1 MALFQYSKPASFV
14 NKFIGTFVD
23 DVIATDT
30 HIIKT
35 KKRSHFFNCA
45 CSYKF
50 NFMLV
55 FIFFNFLGSCQYKQN
70 TKNNAV
76 HEGVIVYKLSIE
88 NAGDVLVDS
97 IKIKN
102 TIEVLRKRLLGFSVD
117 PIEIY
122 YEKSTRQFVIKTK
135 YGLENNGRILLK
147 PCKIEFYEC
156 FSTLDFYT
164 LFDAEKSKNAIA
176 LKKDFNVF
184 LGTASNSN
192 NSESPYFMLAGIK
205 NVEDFDKTKN
215 AIQDLFNN
223 QFLLAYQQ
231 KTTETQNEPL
241 EIYALKNNDKK
252 IEVNKYIDEVKV
264 NFDERGFANLALSFN
279 ALGSALFANLT
290 SQNVGKYIA
299 ITVDEMVIMAPRV
312 SGEITGGKLEISGR
326 FELKELESLKSLIES
341 GYLPFELKIASE
353 NIEK

>member
-1 MALFQYSKPASFV
+1 MALFQYSKPASLV
-14 NKFIGTFVD
+14 NKFISTFVE

-30 HIIKT
+30 HIMKT
-35 KKRSHFFNCA
+35 KKRSNFFNCT

-50 NFMLV
+50 NFMLI

-70 TKNNAV
+70 AKNNAV
-76 HEGVIVYKLSIE
+76 LEGVIVYKLSIE
-88 NAGDVLVDS
+88 NTGDVLIDS
-97 IKIKN
+97 IKIKK
-102 TIEVLRKRLLGFSVD
+102 TIELLRKRLLGFSVD

-122 YEKSTRQFVIKTK
+122 YEKSTRQFLIKTK

-164 LFDAEKSKNAIA
+164 LFDAEKSKNAIE
-176 LKKDFNVF
+176 LKKDFNVS

-192 NSESPYFMLAGIK
+192 NSQSPYFMLAGIK

-223 QFLLAYQQ
+223 QFLLAFGQ
-231 KTTETQNEPL
+231 KTTETKNEPVKL
-241 EIYALKNNDKK
+241 YTLKNNTNK
-252 IEVNKYIDEVKV
+252 IEANKYIDEVKV
-264 NFDERGFANLALSFN
+264 NFDQNGLPSLSLSLN
-279 ALGSALFANLT
+279 KEGSTLFANLT
-290 SQNVGKYIA
+290 NKNVGKFIA
-299 ITVDEMVIMAPRV
+299 ITVDGFVFMAPKV
-312 SGEITGGKLEISGR
+312 YSEITGGKLEISGR
-326 FELKELESLKSLIES
+326 FELKELERLKILIEA